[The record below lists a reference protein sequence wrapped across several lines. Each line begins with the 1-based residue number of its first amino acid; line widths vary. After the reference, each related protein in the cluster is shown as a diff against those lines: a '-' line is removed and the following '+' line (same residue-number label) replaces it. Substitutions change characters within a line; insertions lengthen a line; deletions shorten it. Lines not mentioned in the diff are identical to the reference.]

1 MARERRKVED
11 AEGAVR
17 EVAEL
22 KTKGRWLR
30 QSDSVR
36 VDGWESSDA
45 PPGPDTP
52 QLAFTKKQDSRVNG
66 LDGKALTRDGNATTI
81 PESLLISNPP
91 FAGDAFEVW
100 SFLDRFKDVLFAED
114 FEAVEQR
121 RKAEE
126 KKNAKK
132 PGQKKG
138 KKSKKA
144 KAVAAAAAAERA
156 RDTRAP
162 SGCAPPTPE
171 ALALCAVSGDET
183 AAAAIAG
190 ALLAPLIA
198 AHASASNSEAWRE
211 ATGMVPWRDAFYL
224 VDNGGGSVGGVIGVE
239 SGTGKQSATPKLQSG
254 DVAWQELLRRYFRG
268 AAAAMQC
275 PPEGGLLG
283 STARAGADAGE
294 TVCRWITTGGP
305 TCVSTLPETGTVLP
319 PACAAALA
327 ADLELVPRPPAAL
340 SAKADSEALALC
352 EAELFALG
360 GGVFESG
367 GTGGGA
373 GDTDTATQ
381 AKQKQAD
388 RRAYAMRVIA
398 EAHHAPGT
406 DAVRQTVRVLAH
418 QQINRPPPL
427 SRNAIRNISDAQESS
442 VPTYASV
449 AGGAGFVLGEY
460 FPFTTFRRLIAHTRL
475 TLSFLSLQL
484 RAVNKR
490 EWWITKPSTRG
501 HTRGCTRSPR

>member
-1 MARERRKVED
+1 MED

-171 ALALCAVSGDET
+171 ALALCAPHRR
-183 AAAAIAG
+183 ARQ
-190 ALLAPLIA
+190 
-198 AHASASNSEAWRE
+198 RE
-211 ATGMVPWRDAFYL
+211 QL
-224 VDNGGGSVGGVIGVE
+224 GGVERSHWNGTVE
-239 SGTGKQSATPKLQSG
+239 
-254 DVAWQELLRRYFRG
+254 RRV
-268 AAAAMQC
+268 
-275 PPEGGLLG
+275 LLG
-283 STARAGADAGE
+283 G
-294 TVCRWITTGGP
+294 
-305 TCVSTLPETGTVLP
+305 
-319 PACAAALA
+319 
-327 ADLELVPRPPAAL
+327 
-340 SAKADSEALALC
+340 
-352 EAELFALG
+352 
-360 GGVFESG
+360 
-367 GTGGGA
+367 
-373 GDTDTATQ
+373 
-381 AKQKQAD
+381 
-388 RRAYAMRVIA
+388 
-398 EAHHAPGT
+398 
-406 DAVRQTVRVLAH
+406 
-418 QQINRPPPL
+418 
-427 SRNAIRNISDAQESS
+427 
-442 VPTYASV
+442 
-449 AGGAGFVLGEY
+449 
-460 FPFTTFRRLIAHTRL
+460 
-475 TLSFLSLQL
+475 
-484 RAVNKR
+484 
-490 EWWITKPSTRG
+490 
-501 HTRGCTRSPR
+501 